1 LARNSRGN
9 KKLSRRSA
17 SLAPKL
23 TIYALCE
30 GKNSEP
36 DYLIDFCKLHGN
48 GMVSVIP
55 SRAMGVPS
63 TIVNLAVAQI
73 NKLNKQ
79 AKKSSD
85 PLDLKFEVWAVFDED
100 DHPKVKESIIKAKQ
114 HNIQVAY
121 SNPCFELW
129 ALLHFDDHRQHLHRH
144 PLQSKLES
152 VLSGYDSKKS
162 KKTCAKIMDEH
173 YDIARARAINLEKEN
188 KKVGDSKVN
197 PYTDI
202 YILLDK
208 IKINGNSNKIKC
220 VPL

>member
-1 LARNSRGN
+1 MARAKRGN
-9 KKLSRRSA
+9 KKLSRKSS

-55 SRAMGVPS
+55 SRAMGVPL
-63 TIVNLAVAQI
+63 TIVNLAVKEKS
-73 NKLNKQ
+73 KLEIE
-79 AKKSSD
+79 AKKSND
-85 PLDLKFEVWAVFDED
+85 PLDLQFEVWAVFDRDE
-100 DHPKVKESIIKAKQ
+100 HPK
-114 HNIQVAY
+114 VAY

-129 ALLHFDDHRQHLHRH
+129 ALLHFNDHSQYIHRH
-144 PLQSKLES
+144 RLQSKLES
-152 VLSGYDSKKS
+152 VLPGYDSKKS
-162 KKTCAKIMDEH
+162 KKICAIFMDEY
-173 YDIARARAINLEKEN
+173 YDEAKARAIKLEEEH
-188 KKVGDSKVN
+188 KKVGESKVN

-208 IKINGNSNKIKC
+208 IKSNGNSNKIKS

>member
-1 LARNSRGN
+1 MARANRGN
-9 KKLSRRSA
+9 KKLSRKSS
-17 SLAPKL
+17 SLDPKL

-36 DYLIDFCKLHGN
+36 DYLLDFCKLHGN

-63 TIVNLAVAQI
+63 TIVELAVKEIGQL
-73 NKLNKQ
+73 KKY
-79 AKKSSD
+79 AKKSKD
-85 PLDLKFEVWAVFDED
+85 PLDLQFEVWAIFDRD
-100 DHPKVKESIIKAKQ
+100 DHPKVNESITRAKQ

-144 PLQSKLES
+144 PLQSKLEG
-152 VLSGYDSKKS
+152 VLQGYDSKKS
-162 KKTCAKIMDEH
+162 KKICAKLMDEH
-173 YDIARARAINLEKEN
+173 YDKARARAINLEKEHN
-188 KKVGDSKVN
+188 KVGDSKVN

-208 IKINGNSNKIKC
+208 IKSNGNRNKIK
-220 VPL
+220 

>member
-1 LARNSRGN
+1 MARARRGN
-9 KKLSRRSA
+9 KNLSRRSS

-63 TIVNLAVAQI
+63 TIVDLAVKEI
-73 NKLNKQ
+73 NRLDKH
-79 AKKSSD
+79 AKKTKD
-85 PLDLKFEVWAVFDED
+85 PLDLQFEVWAVFDED
-100 DHPKVKESIIKAKQ
+100 DHPKVKESISRAKQ
-114 HNIQVAY
+114 NKIQVAY

-144 PLQSKLES
+144 ALQSKLEG
-152 VLSGYDSKKS
+152 VLIGYDSKKS
-162 KKTCAKIMDEH
+162 KNICASVMDEH
-173 YDIARARAINLEKEN
+173 YDKARLRAINLDKEH

-208 IKINGNSNKIKC
+208 IKNNGNSSKIKC
-220 VPL
+220 SPI